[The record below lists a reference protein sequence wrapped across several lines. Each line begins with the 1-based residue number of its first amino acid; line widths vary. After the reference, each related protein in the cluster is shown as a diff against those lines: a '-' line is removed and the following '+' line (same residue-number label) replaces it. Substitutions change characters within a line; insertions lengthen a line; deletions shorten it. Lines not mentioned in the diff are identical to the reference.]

1 MSAPFVLLGGVNTV
15 AATPPETAHENIRAN
30 LRRGLPR
37 LHDLPE
43 FKKVKGPDADL
54 AIVGGGPS
62 LRTTLD
68 ELRAFEGRMI
78 VCGSA
83 HDFVRAHGFRPRYA
97 ATCDPDPVMANYL
110 RLPCPETTYLVSSHS
125 HASAFEALE
134 GMPVVLWHCA
144 PIEESFLNEVDP
156 GWQAVGG
163 GCTVGLRAISIAMMM
178 GYSNL
183 HFFGF
188 DSSLGED
195 ESEHHAYGFSDKSE
209 ELGEIYTVKLGV
221 SKDGPPEG
229 AKEFKCAGYQMA
241 QATHFKILLEHY
253 GAMFTPTF
261 HGGGLLPTMWA
272 SIKAESER
280 MEKENKEQS
289 A

>member
-15 AATPPETAHENIRAN
+15 AATPSDEAQVNIRAN
-30 LRRGLPR
+30 LKRGLPR

-43 FKKVKGPDADL
+43 WKKVKGPDAAL

-62 LRTTLD
+62 LKRTLG
-68 ELRAFEGRMI
+68 ELRDFEGRMI

-83 HDFVRAHGFRPRYA
+83 HDFIRQNGFKPRYA
-97 ATCDPDPVMANYL
+97 AVCDPDPVMANYL
-110 RLPCPETTYLVSSHS
+110 RSPCPETTYLVSTHS
-125 HASAFEALE
+125 HHTVFDALKD
-134 GMPVVLWHCA
+134 MPIALWHCA
-144 PIEESFLNEVDP
+144 PIDEAFLNEVDP

-188 DSSLGED
+188 DSCLED
-195 ESEHHAYGFSDKSE
+195 DDHHAYGFTDESE
-209 ELGEIYTVKLGV
+209 ALGEIYKIKLG
-221 SKDGPPEG
+221 KNQEGPDEDS
-229 AKEFKCAGYQMA
+229 KEFRCAGYQMA
-241 QATHFKILLEHY
+241 QVSHFKILLEHY

-261 HGGGLLPTMWA
+261 HGDGLLPTMWNN
-272 SIKAESER
+272 IKAESER
-280 MEKENKEQS
+280 LEAELKEHAS
-289 A
+289 